1 MADKQE
7 RPSSSKVQDV
17 VSKVTT
23 EALKEFE
30 TDAMEEGG
38 ETKPSSRPG
47 SAKPSSRPQSGRKS
61 AGGSRPTS
69 AAPKADSRPTSAT
82 SKADSRPTSA
92 TSKAD
97 SRPTSATPK
106 AASRPT
112 SATPKADSRPT
123 SAAKTGRTPTP
134 TSDRPPSA
142 TARPSSA
149 TARPS
154 SAAGRPASAAKSV
167 SPTSPLAVTGERV
180 GSTTP
185 TAEGKVS
192 PQDGSRPASAAKS
205 GQGSRP
211 ASAAK
216 SGQGSRPASA
226 AKSGQGS
233 RPASNAG
240 SRPGSGIKRTDSVT
254 EKEID
259 VADEK
264 EPDNTM
270 ALELAAE
277 DEDDPQ
283 KYDFGVYDDGEPGDY
298 PEPKMPSEPPQTHF
312 NITDILDRPPSD
324 PEGDDSD
331 GGSDDEEEAVDEVG
345 ADTDDASDN
354 ETDMVVLDP
363 DHPLMRRFQ
372 NALKNHLEKQNE
384 KVSLELRELEE
395 NLRSKKR
402 NREDLGV
409 ELYGVQQ
416 ELARYQMMLEQNHDE
431 YSTLNQDRQHEEQQ
445 LDEVRSLYKDNQLAV
460 NKEKKR
466 GAELQAEVENL
477 ALRLFYMDNAKEDVR
492 GDIAIMRRA
501 AEKAESEVAKV
512 EMEKQKQDLYVDRLV
527 ERVDKLKEEMAMFE
541 AQIIAQSD
549 ETKAA
554 KEALMEAHMEI
565 EAITLE
571 KKQLFQ
577 QWNSS
582 LIGMRRRDEAHSAM
596 QEALNQQQQ
605 KILSL
610 ETEIEGFKKSIQK
623 EQEQNEKLCQILAKT
638 NRDIDMVKKQLTTC
652 QAKHDALKAEYTT
665 FTRML
670 HETEQT
676 LNKATTDK
684 TLRMNELNGLRK
696 QIEREYQE
704 KVKLE
709 DEIME
714 KIRDQLTMDKASQ
727 YTKKLTKKMRDLTK
741 SLETQ
746 MAEVENTIARNALDT
761 SNVKARTE
769 RLKKILQGL
778 DDEIRQKNDI
788 ISKSENEII
797 KRNAIIERKQN
808 LIDQF
813 NKKLEHMINSAGG
826 VELGPLEVTITSL
839 QKTIDGTQQEIT
851 ELQQMWLRQQSE
863 LVRLTKDKE
872 DQSQDVEKHKK
883 QLTILLQKK
892 IRTEHDID
900 QQRRETYDIDR
911 HIRNMQNDMI
921 KLNTLLHREKGYEV
935 ELEQGTSLLEND
947 FIANLKE
954 AERSSIEM
962 QDNLDSVKEEKERL
976 LNSLVEAERQIMLW
990 EKKTQLARE
999 TRAAVDSEIGQGEI
1013 RAMKSEIHRMQVR
1026 YSQLMKQQEK
1036 MIQDMEKAVS
1046 RRDTIVTRGDSQ
1058 SKMKQ
1063 KVVTKGTFE
1072 RQMAEHRRKIKQTT
1086 NDASSCDSDIHEL
1099 RDHQQELS
1107 GQLEEKQVN
1116 CQQLQGSADTLDGDI
1131 ERLLDVKLKN
1141 MKDLVA
1147 KQQKH
1152 KYYQQVKDGK
1162 YTMLCKSESSLETEH
1177 NKQIDRMQALS
1188 TIVDR
1193 LNQEFPHVQ
1202 PALRNVTIALS
1213 SRGVPHDED

>member
-1 MADKQE
+1 MADQQE
-7 RPSSSKVQDV
+7 RPSSAKVQDV

-69 AAPKADSRPTSAT
+69 ATP
-82 SKADSRPTSA
+82 
-92 TSKAD
+92 KAD

-106 AASRPT
+106 PASRPTSATPKPASRPTSATPKPASRPT

-123 SAAKTGRTPTP
+123 SAAKAGRTPTP
-134 TSDRPPSA
+134 TTDRPPSA
-142 TARPSSA
+142 T
-149 TARPS
+149 
-154 SAAGRPASAAKSV
+154 GRPASAAKPAT
-167 SPTSPLAVTGERV
+167 PTTPLAVTGERV

-185 TAEGKVS
+185 TAGGKVS
-192 PQDGSRPASAAKS
+192 PRVGSRPASAAKS
-205 GQGSRP
+205 GR
-211 ASAAK
+211 
-216 SGQGSRPASA
+216 
-226 AKSGQGS
+226 
-233 RPASNAG
+233 G
-240 SRPGSGIKRTDSVT
+240 SRPGSSIKRPDSVA
-254 EKEID
+254 EKELD
-259 VADEK
+259 VADKE

-270 ALELAAE
+270 ALVLAAK

-283 KYDFGVYDDGEPGDY
+283 NYDFGVGDDGEPEDY
-298 PEPKMPSEPPQTHF
+298 PEPQMPSEPPQTHL
-312 NITDILDRPPSD
+312 NITDILGRPPSE
-324 PEGDDSD
+324 PEEDDSD

-345 ADTDDASDN
+345 ADSDDASDN

-372 NALKNHLEKQNE
+372 NALKNHLDKQNE

-395 NLRSKKR
+395 NLRSKKK

-431 YSTLNQDRQHEEQQ
+431 YSNLNQDRQHEEQQ

-541 AQIIAQSD
+541 AQITAQSD

-565 EAITLE
+565 EAISLE

-582 LIGMRRRDEAHSAM
+582 LIGMRRRDEAHAAM
-596 QEALNQQQQ
+596 QEALSQQQQ

-638 NRDIDMVKKQLTTC
+638 NRDIDMVKKQLITC

-670 HETEQT
+670 HETETT
-676 LNKATTDK
+676 LNKATADK

-714 KIRDQLTMDKASQ
+714 KIRNQLTMDKAAQ
-727 YTKKLTKKMRDLTK
+727 YTKKLTSKMRDLTK
-741 SLETQ
+741 NLETQ

-813 NKKLEHMINSAGG
+813 NKKLEHMISSAGG
-826 VELGPLEVTITSL
+826 VELGPLEITINSL
-839 QKTIDGTQQEIT
+839 QKSIDVRQQEIT

-900 QQRRETYDIDR
+900 QQRRETYDIER
-911 HIRNMQNDMI
+911 HITNMQNDMI
-921 KLNTLLHREKGYEV
+921 KLNTLLHREKGHEV
-935 ELEQGTSLLEND
+935 QLEQGTTLLEND
-947 FIANLKE
+947 FIANLKD
-954 AERSSIEM
+954 AEKESIQM
-962 QDNLDSVKEEKERL
+962 QDHLDSVKEEKERL

-999 TRAAVDSEIGQGEI
+999 TRSAVDSEVGQGEI

-1072 RQMAEHRRKIKQTT
+1072 RQMAEHRRKIKQTV
-1086 NDASSCDSDIHEL
+1086 NDASSCDNDIHEL
-1099 RDHQQELS
+1099 LDHQQELS

-1141 MKDLVA
+1141 MKDLVG

-1177 NKQIDRMQALS
+1177 SKQIDRMQALS

-1213 SRGVPHDED
+1213 SRGVPHDDD